1 VIIDDPGDSGCGQ
14 VVDSNYTGIIQGVR
28 YGGWDFRSR
37 GSLVGIFEAEVRWLG
52 FSKQR
57 FVVVI
62 ILVRGV
68 GDYKQAIQ
76 SREAVA

>member
-1 VIIDDPGDSGCGQ
+1 MV
-14 VVDSNYTGIIQGVR
+14 
-28 YGGWDFRSR
+28 
-37 GSLVGIFEAEVRWLG
+37 VGIFEAEVRWLG

-68 GDYKQAIQ
+68 GDYKQVIQ